1 MNDIPIDRSKR
12 KVEQQ
17 RRKIKYQ
24 SVIQKLVRRYVQEK
38 VSVESSTDLVKEN
51 DLHDL
56 QVELSAFKAKGSK
69 RLTMN

>member
-1 MNDIPIDRSKR
+1 MNDIPVDRSKR

-56 QVELSAFKAKGSK
+56 QVELSAFKV
-69 RLTMN
+69 